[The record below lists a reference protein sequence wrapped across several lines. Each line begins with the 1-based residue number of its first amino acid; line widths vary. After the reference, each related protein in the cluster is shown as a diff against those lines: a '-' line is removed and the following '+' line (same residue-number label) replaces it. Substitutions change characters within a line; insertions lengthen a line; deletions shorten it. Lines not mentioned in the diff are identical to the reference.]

1 MNYSIPHLIGYWL
14 FFMALILIS
23 IIIIYGIYVF
33 IKMPSNEQL
42 NKVREWLLYAVTQ
55 AEKDLGGGTGKIK
68 LRYVYDKFLIK
79 FPYLIQ
85 VISFEDFE
93 LLVDQTLIQFR
104 ALLSSNQ
111 SLQNYVGKKQ
121 EG

>member
-14 FFMALILIS
+14 LFMALILIS
-23 IIIIYGIYVF
+23 IIIIYGVYVF
-33 IKMPSNEQL
+33 IKMPSDEQL

>member
-1 MNYSIPHLIGYWL
+1 MNYSILHLIGYWL
-14 FFMALILIS
+14 FFIALILIS
-23 IIIIYGIYVF
+23 IIIIYGVYVF
-33 IKMPSNEQL
+33 IKMPSDEQL
-42 NKVREWLLYAVTQ
+42 NKVKEWLLYAVTQ

-93 LLVDQTLIQFR
+93 ILVDQTLIQFR